1 MKCVKLI
8 RECMIW
14 AGCATKRKKED
25 VVPSRKNVGVSKET
39 NSNKKTM
46 KDNKKSKDK
55 KKESPKDKQ
64 WAQAQQKNV

>member
-1 MKCVKLI
+1 
-8 RECMIW
+8 MIW
-14 AGCATKRKKED
+14 ADWATKRKKED

-46 KDNKKSKDK
+46 KDNKRKSKDK